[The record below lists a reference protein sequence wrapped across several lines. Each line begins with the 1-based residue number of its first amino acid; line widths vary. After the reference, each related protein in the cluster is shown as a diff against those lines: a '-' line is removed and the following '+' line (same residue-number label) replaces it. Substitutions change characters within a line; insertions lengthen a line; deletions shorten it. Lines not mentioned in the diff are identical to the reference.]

1 MSIRTVAVTL
11 ICAVLL
17 SSRTS
22 AATNALAKG
31 TRATMR
37 VAATA
42 YCDKGRT
49 RSGVRTHSGIVAADP
64 RVLPLGTVL
73 MILDHAMPYA
83 GPYTVMDT
91 GGGVKGR
98 EIDIFI
104 PNCASAARFGR
115 RQVRLRIIRRGP
127 NPRAR
132 ADDAR

>member
-1 MSIRTVAVTL
+1 VSKRTVAVTL
-11 ICAVLL
+11 SCAVLL
-17 SSRTS
+17 SSQTS
-22 AATNALAKG
+22 AATNAVAKG
-31 TRATMR
+31 TRTMR

-73 MILDHAMPYA
+73 MILDHAMPHA

-127 NPRAR
+127 NPRAG
-132 ADDAR
+132 ADAAR